1 MVGGAVLRPVRI
13 FLLSCVLFLGA
24 ISWRFCLC
32 VVSLA
37 ARFTADA
44 LGHQSYIPAYLF
56 GMKLPACSSSAVP
69 SHTEQQDSDDSGG
82 FDGLGVEQEDFCSKA
97 RPRPSRNLTS
107 VGDDDSEREEDYFG
121 ARYRYVIL

>member
-13 FLLSCVLFLGA
+13 FLLCVLFLGA
-24 ISWRFCLC
+24 ISWRLC
-32 VVSLA
+32 SCSVFLP

-56 GMKLPACSSSAVP
+56 GMKLPACSSSAVS

-82 FDGLGVEQEDFCSKA
+82 FDGLGVEQEDFRSKA
-97 RPRPSRNLTS
+97 RFRPSRNVS
-107 VGDDDSEREEDYFG
+107 SAGGDDSEHEEDYFG
-121 ARYRYVIL
+121 ARYRYVFL